1 MMCCHIERKG
11 LCLGQAHW
19 RRCPML
25 IGGAVC
31 SQWSGHEE

>member
-19 RRCPML
+19 RCPML